1 MCGIIGYIGQKKANG
16 ILIEGLK
23 RLEYRGYDSAG
34 IAILDQGEIFPL
46 KCVGKVHELAKKV
59 QSHFQHSG
67 TIGIGHT
74 RWATHGNVS
83 EKNAHP
89 HLSNGNN
96 FAIAHNGIIENYL
109 PIKAFLIEKNYKF
122 YSDTDTEILANLIDY
137 HYQKEKYLS
146 FAEII
151 RKSLLHVE
159 GTYGIVVLSKIFKD
173 EIVAARKSSPLLIGL
188 GNGENIIA
196 SDAAAVARYT
206 KRVIY
211 LNDGEIASV
220 CSDNFSVITLGEGS
234 VDMVYHE
241 LDWEIGDEDLGDF
254 PTHMLKEIFEQPSS
268 IENAMRGRFT
278 EDASSSKFGGL
289 SLTPQEF
296 RSVERLLFCA
306 CGTAYHA
313 CLEGKYL
320 IEKYARI
327 PVDVEYASEFR
338 YRNAPLQRNTL
349 VFVVS
354 QSGETIDTLAALQEA
369 KRKGYPVMGITNAVG
384 STIARAT
391 DSGIYQHAGLEIGV
405 ASTKAFTSQL
415 TILSMLA
422 LLFARVR
429 DMDDFSGRQYVYAL
443 KTLPK
448 TIKEVLKL
456 SEQISAIA
464 EKYYGQGRFLFLGRQ
479 TMYPIA
485 LEGAL
490 KLKEI
495 SYVHAEAF
503 PTAEMKH
510 GPIALIS
517 EESVCIF
524 LATQKEM
531 LDKTMSNIQE
541 VKARGAKVIV
551 ITSNTQIAWEVFCNE
566 VIKIPE
572 THPGVNPIVS
582 TIPLQLFAYYVGL
595 LRGCDIDRP
604 RNLAKS
610 VTVE

>member
-1 MCGIIGYIGQKKANG
+1 
-16 ILIEGLK
+16 
-23 RLEYRGYDSAG
+23 
-34 IAILDQGEIFPL
+34 
-46 KCVGKVHELAKKV
+46 
-59 QSHFQHSG
+59 
-67 TIGIGHT
+67 
-74 RWATHGNVS
+74 
-83 EKNAHP
+83 
-89 HLSNGNN
+89 
-96 FAIAHNGIIENYL
+96 
-109 PIKAFLIEKNYKF
+109 
-122 YSDTDTEILANLIDY
+122 
-137 HYQKEKYLS
+137 
-146 FAEII
+146 
-151 RKSLLHVE
+151 
-159 GTYGIVVLSKIFKD
+159 
-173 EIVAARKSSPLLIGL
+173 LIGL
-188 GNGENIIA
+188 GNGENIIS

-220 CSDNFSVITLGEGS
+220 HSDNFSVITLGEGS

-241 LDWEIGDEDLGDF
+241 LDWEMGNEDLGDF
-254 PTHMLKEIFEQPSS
+254 PNHMLKEIFEQPSS

-289 SLTPQEF
+289 SLTPREL

-338 YRNAPLQRNTL
+338 YRNALLQPNTL

-354 QSGETIDTLAALQEA
+354 QSGETIDTLGALQEA

-391 DSGIYQHAGLEIGV
+391 DAGIYQYAGLEVGV

-415 TILSMLA
+415 TIISMLA

-429 DMDDFSGRQYVYAL
+429 DMDDFTGRQYVYAL

-448 TIKEVLKL
+448 MIKEVLKL

-464 EKYYGQGRFLFLGRQ
+464 EKYYGQERFLFLGRQ
-479 TMYPIA
+479 AMYPIA

-531 LDKTMSNIQE
+531 MDKTMSNIQE
-541 VKARGAKVIV
+541 VKARGAQVIV
-551 ITSNTQIAWEVFCNE
+551 ITSNIQIAWEVFCNE